1 MGTDLERELADIRRE
16 VIEGRN
22 LVIRNDNLLKTLHS
36 EVKAFGA
43 RQKDFERRQKPVDNF
58 VISHERGPHQCSPST
73 DAPDL
78 DASAEL
84 EEDRHNAQKPP
95 STRNRN

>member
-22 LVIRNDNLLKTLHS
+22 LVIRTDNLLKTLHS

-43 RQKDFERRQKPVDNF
+43 RQKEFERRQMLSSAAAYALF
-58 VISHERGPHQCSPST
+58 ALLAATALSLSPLAAEAR
-73 DAPDL
+73 APESRSAAVP
-78 DASAEL
+78 ASSA
-84 EEDRHNAQKPP
+84 NSA
-95 STRNRN
+95 